1 MQTGSPGSSLASCPP
16 IGNLCVALRAHLR
29 GTSYR
34 TFITFITDMTLR
46 VAAGDCYFYPDVI
59 VTCSDDGLSFWK
71 LKT

>member
-16 IGNLCVALRAHLR
+16 TGNLCVALRADLR

-34 TFITFITDMTLR
+34 TFITDMTLR